1 MSKTYAIT
9 QQECKDFFSKDITI
23 RQKEKLAFKIFCRL
37 EFLEELCDGP
47 RLFDSVDDICRN
59 FYRDSRIGNNN
70 GLGIYSDML
79 DDLLPM
85 RALWDDNLVAKLQQF
100 KKQQELDEEKEEQNI
115 IDIYVRIFDKLTEK
129 DIQHLENLDYLK
141 MALKRR
147 KDKETS

>member
-9 QQECKDFFSKDITI
+9 EQECRDFFSKDITI
-23 RQKEKLAFKIFCRL
+23 RQKEKLAAKIFNRI

-59 FYRDSRIGNNN
+59 FYRERCIGNNN

-79 DDLLPM
+79 DDLLPV
-85 RALWDDNLVAKLQQF
+85 RALWDDKLVAKLQQF
-100 KKQQELDEEKEEQNI
+100 KKQQELDEEKEEQDI
-115 IDIYVRIFDKLTEK
+115 VDIYVRIFDKLTEK
-129 DIQHLENLDYLK
+129 DIQHLGNIDYLK
-141 MALKRR
+141 IALQRR